1 VPPADVW
8 PPLGKVLLLQ
18 GQYQRLLDELPA
30 DDQQADWLALRG
42 HALFG
47 LHHDE
52 EARAVFM
59 RIAAQHAGTVA
70 ALLGQARL
78 ALQDDRKE
86 DALALVRKAVAQ
98 QVRLLGDVLRLLD
111 NNAEALTVYQRI
123 LKLHPAQ
130 VQAHVDLASL
140 YIQSGKLRH
149 AKNCRSR
156 VRPPQTVSC

>member
-1 VPPADVW
+1 MRAPSPPCSAS
-8 PPLGKVLLLQ
+8 
-18 GQYQRLLDELPA
+18 
-30 DDQQADWLALRG
+30 
-42 HALFG
+42 
-47 LHHDE
+47 
-52 EARAVFM
+52 
-59 RIAAQHAGTVA
+59 
-70 ALLGQARL
+70 ARL

-140 YIQSGKLRH
+140 YIQSGKLEARKELQI
-149 AKNCRSR
+149 AR
-156 VRPPQTVSC
+156 QTTPNSLMLIYTQALLEFREGK